1 MQLTQHVA
9 ADSAGTA
16 ISRDTPAGQSM
27 DDNMQFPII
36 IIVVVVVVS
45 LIVVIVIII
54 LIFVYRKRSQ
64 YYYVSWLMPTYL
76 QLIIPVNNLSK

>member
-27 DDNMQFPII
+27 DDSTQFPIII
-36 IIVVVVVVS
+36 IIVVVVVS
-45 LIVVIVIII
+45 LFVVILFVIIV
-54 LIFVYRKRSQ
+54 VYRKRSQ

-76 QLIIPVNNLSK
+76 QS